1 MRQAVVAA
9 SSGGGGGG
17 GGDGDGEGGGGGGGV
32 GGGDGDGDGD
42 GEDDGG
48 GGGGD
53 DEDKDEDE
61 DKLVQNFFKENKA
74 KRSSAH
80 AAVPPSPKRQAVVA
94 ASSGKTLVG
103 QTVYAYLEEKDK
115 NYVYKATIVSAE
127 ETMCTLNW
135 EEEEHE
141 TSRLPA
147 DKLFFVAPS
156 LASSASQ
163 MEVGDVVSAEHVDAQ
178 RYLAHLRSP
187 LVTRGGKAGHL
198 IRWCDTP
205 CRDDFNFNSSIMKSC
220 MWRRLSAKKMRA
232 GAGLNTDV
240 VEHSDV
246 HVDKL
251 AQWLRSERRKSR
263 SSIVKSTPGEQPKG
277 GGGEG
282 GGGATHTA
290 YPLTLHV
297 VRGLY
302 VSYRVCSNLESPNTY
317 LLFVCVQEN
326 LSTGRWTRNTWK
338 VCNV

>member
-1 MRQAVVAA
+1 M
-9 SSGGGGGG
+9 
-17 GGDGDGEGGGGGGGV
+17 
-32 GGGDGDGDGD
+32 
-42 GEDDGG
+42 
-48 GGGGD
+48 
-53 DEDKDEDE
+53 
-61 DKLVQNFFKENKA
+61 QNFFKENKA
-74 KRSSAH
+74 KRSNAH

-103 QTVYAYLEEKDK
+103 QTVYAYLEEMDK

-163 MEVGDVVSAEHVDAQ
+163 MEVGDLVSALHEEDGE

-187 LVTRGGKAGHL
+187 LVTRGGKEGHL

-205 CRDDFNFNSSIMKSC
+205 GRDEFNFNSSIMKSC

-297 VRGLY
+297 VGG
-302 VSYRVCSNLESPNTY
+302 CM
-317 LLFVCVQEN
+317 
-326 LSTGRWTRNTWK
+326 
-338 VCNV
+338 